1 MPNNATNNNTNR
13 SEHLTFGSLAICG
26 ISTSFILLATGISC
40 LVISILQ
47 IISNNNNNDGVD
59 NNNDSVDNNNNNTNT
74 NNNDGVDDNNN
85 SSKPDCGSNGKPPL
99 LNWVLGTGISF
110 MIITVSFKFSFLRCL
125 ALSCVA
131 LLFRFASHSF
141 VWLCV
146 ASILFALLC
155 FP

>member
-47 IISNNNNNDGVD
+47 IISNT
-59 NNNDSVDNNNNNTNT
+59 NNTNT

-110 MIITVSFKFSFLRCL
+110 MIITVSFKFSFLR
-125 ALSCVA
+125 
-131 LLFRFASHSF
+131 
-141 VWLCV
+141 
-146 ASILFALLC
+146 
-155 FP
+155 

>member
-47 IISNNNNNDGVD
+47 IISNT
-59 NNNDSVDNNNNNTNT
+59 NNTNT

-110 MIITVSFKFSFLRCL
+110 MIITVSFKFSFLRWC
-125 ALSCVA
+125 CVD
-131 LLFRFASHSF
+131 
-141 VWLCV
+141 V
-146 ASILFALLC
+146 AVDVAVVCKQVFDWSA
-155 FP
+155 